1 MHELKLTEG
10 IVAILNKEVASP
22 EVGKVKNI
30 YLEVGKLRYI
40 VPDIISNCFR
50 HMPKDKKLEAAEIV
64 IEELPVKVKC
74 QDCGEVSVVE
84 ESNYS
89 CNRCLSSKT
98 QIISGD
104 ELNIKGIEW

>member
-1 MHELKLTEG
+1 MHELKLAEG

-40 VPDIISNCFR
+40 VPDIITSCFR
-50 HMPKDKKLEAAEIV
+50 HIPKNKKLEAAEII

-74 QDCGEVSVVE
+74 EDCGQVSVAGE
-84 ESNYS
+84 GNYN